1 MKSLGTAEHAM
12 HSAQAPRVAVW
23 WQHLAAAPCSIPM
36 CVAQMAW
43 RGGTGSN
50 GRSVGQDRAAAAV

>member
-1 MKSLGTAEHAM
+1 M